1 MQSHYLLANIV
12 PFFRATIW
20 GLCQRFFSS
29 VQYAS
34 KLRCVEIKVFWK
46 RKKKSTKE
54 MIEMISG
61 YIERINQKAV
71 VVYYENFTKINPSS
85 WAYNEVWKGW
95 LSK

>member
-1 MQSHYLLANIV
+1 
-12 PFFRATIW
+12 
-20 GLCQRFFSS
+20 
-29 VQYAS
+29 
-34 KLRCVEIKVFWK
+34 
-46 RKKKSTKE
+46 

-85 WAYNEVWKGW
+85 WAYKEVWKGW